1 MCTTS
6 SLKTLKHFLSKRP
19 INLCCCSFHVGCFKL
34 QTKFSKTHYPELSF
48 EDSQLLLCLSNNNFE
63 DARDLLEQIPQR
75 DNSSHVV
82 GWTSLLSKYGRDGFV
97 DEART
102 LFEIM
107 PERNVVTYNAMIS
120 TYLQWGR
127 LNDAYRLFEV
137 MPERSVVSWTSM
149 LCGLMNAGMVD
160 QARELF
166 IVMPERNVVSW
177 NSMVVGLV
185 RNGYLEEARRVFD
198 VMPTKNQVSWNA
210 MISGYVEHCR
220 MEEARALF
228 EKMHGYNVIT
238 WTSLIAGYCRVG
250 NVEEGYFLFRRMP
263 ERNVVSWTAMIGGF
277 GWNGLYRDAL
287 LLFIEMREN
296 YDIKPNGE
304 TFISLAYACAGVG
317 HPQLGKQLHAYL
329 IINGWDCA
337 EGDGRLSKSLI
348 HMYSMFGIM
357 DYAHCIFLKNLK
369 SCTVQSCNSMIIGYI
384 QIGQLENAQI
394 LFDTVPFRDKISW
407 TSMISGYFS
416 AGKVEEACDFFKR
429 MPDKDDVAWTTMI
442 SGYVQNECFAEATCL
457 FAEMRTNGIS
467 PPNSTYSVLLGAAG
481 ALANLDQGKQFHCL
495 LTKTLPELDLFIEN
509 ALISMYAKC
518 GEIDDA
524 HGIFSNMISRDLV
537 SWNSMIMGFAH
548 HGLASE
554 ALKLFVAMQESVI
567 CPNSVT
573 FLGILSACNHAG
585 LVDQGWALFSAM
597 NNEYSNEPGLEH
609 YISMINLLGRAGK
622 LEEAEEFVLSLP
634 FELGHAAWGA
644 LLGVCGFGEKNAEMA
659 KRAAQKLL
667 ELDPLNVPAFVALRN
682 IYVATGCHIEEQTL
696 RKDMGLKGM
705 KKVPG
710 CSWILQKGR
719 VNVFLSGDRSHP
731 QSDEIFSLLFG
742 IAGESKLQ
750 GDEMFSR
757 LSSR

>member
-296 YDIKPNGE
+296 YDIKPNE
-304 TFISLAYACAGVG
+304 
-317 HPQLGKQLHAYL
+317 P
-329 IINGWDCA
+329 
-337 EGDGRLSKSLI
+337 
-348 HMYSMFGIM
+348 
-357 DYAHCIFLKNLK
+357 
-369 SCTVQSCNSMIIGYI
+369 NSH
-384 QIGQLENAQI
+384 IGQLENAQI